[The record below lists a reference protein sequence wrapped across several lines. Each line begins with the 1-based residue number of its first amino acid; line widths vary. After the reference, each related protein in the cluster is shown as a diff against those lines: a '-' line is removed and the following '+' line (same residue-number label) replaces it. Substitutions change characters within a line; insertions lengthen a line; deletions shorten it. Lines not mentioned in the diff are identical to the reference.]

1 MTPNPQ
7 RNSWARTAS
16 PRPDSAGPRETP
28 VIPEVDW
35 QLRQLTAVDGD
46 DLFRDARGNVLIRI
60 LAFFAKRKMP
70 ALVCGVLLLAAA
82 GRFLSAP
89 AGSTVGG
96 LPVDVVT
103 TALAAVAILIAL
115 LVTLGAWLRPVESVD
130 DAVAVMTVPLIAL
143 EKGAQVDVH

>member
-7 RNSWARTAS
+7 QNSWSRTVS
-16 PRPDSAGPRETP
+16 PRPDSAGPRATP
-28 VIPEVDW
+28 AAPAVEW
-35 QLRQLTAVDGD
+35 QLKKLNALNGD
-46 DLFRDARGNVLIRI
+46 DVFRGARGNVLIRI

-82 GRFLSAP
+82 GTLLLFRASTTFGGLSAQ
-89 AGSTVGG
+89 ALTV
-96 LPVDVVT
+96 
-103 TALAAVAILIAL
+103 ALAATAVLIAL